1 MNSCTS
7 SDLRGWKHAV
17 AVALTAVFVV
27 ACQQQDR
34 AQGEP
39 QETATAESA
48 MNWARDALQRNPNL
62 ELVATDATTQV
73 FTVRDKQTGE
83 VRAVKLSEL
92 AAAPVSALAARTS
105 APAQPAAA
113 ASTASES
120 TSASTA
126 GQTSTEEARPA
137 TAPTQSPE
145 AAGRTAQPA
154 PDSAAE
160 SANAPGYTIERSG
173 GQVRVSGPGVSIV
186 SSGGADTE
194 TMAAQQNAAEPI
206 ICEGERMVHFDNRQI
221 YVEGDAIT
229 VRGGCEM
236 YITNSRII
244 ATGTG
249 IVVQDG
255 TVHVSNSHIEGVEN
269 SFDADSR
276 AKVFVR
282 ASTFKGLP
290 QRSELALVQDQG
302 GNRWR

>member
-1 MNSCTS
+1 
-7 SDLRGWKHAV
+7 V
-17 AVALTAVFVV
+17 
-27 ACQQQDR
+27 
-34 AQGEP
+34 
-39 QETATAESA
+39 
-48 MNWARDALQRNPNL
+48 
-62 ELVATDATTQV
+62 
-73 FTVRDKQTGE
+73 
-83 VRAVKLSEL
+83 
-92 AAAPVSALAARTS
+92 
-105 APAQPAAA
+105 PAQPAAA
-113 ASTASES
+113 AS
-120 TSASTA
+120 SASAPTA
-126 GQTSTEEARPA
+126 EQTSTEEAQPA
-137 TAPTQSPE
+137 TASTQSPE
-145 AAGRTAQPA
+145 AAARTSQSA
-154 PDSAAE
+154 PEGDE
-160 SANAPGYTIERSG
+160 DSANAPGYTIERSG

-186 SSGGADTE
+186 SSGGDADAQ
-194 TMAAQQNAAEPI
+194 TMAGQQNASEPI
-206 ICEGERMVHFDNRQI
+206 ICEGERMVHMDNRQI